1 MLSLRFSGRKFL
13 IILRRQ
19 IRVRKIF
26 HTQVLAGFC
35 SLFILCLKLVFRKCV
50 TYVLGYFFIKT
61 CALTGC

>member
-35 SLFILCLKLVFRKCV
+35 SLFILCLKLVF
-50 TYVLGYFFIKT
+50 
-61 CALTGC
+61 